1 MAFKMKYK
9 KGGFPFKKA
18 SDDMQKAIDEALAKN
33 KDPKTKEKD
42 AQSLVRI
49 INQDYEEQ
57 QKKSG
62 NTKKQNLKSTTI

>member
-33 KDPKTKEKD
+33 KKANEDPNELQGIEPDKFKKM
-42 AQSLVRI
+42 
-49 INQDYEEQ
+49 IN
-57 QKKSG
+57 S
-62 NTKKQNLKSTTI
+62 